1 MLHLA
6 THGFYLDQAEYKDKV
21 YFERYESPFEP
32 ELGALYRSG
41 LIFSGGQRAWLGET
55 IPQEVED
62 GILLPHEI
70 LELDLSGVSVV
81 VLSACETALGDIR
94 QEGVM
99 GLQYSFMLA
108 GVDCVVMSL
117 WQVND
122 YATSLLMQEF
132 YRQLAA
138 GEPRREALRLAQ
150 EKVKAWNSDP
160 YYWAGF
166 IMVE

>member
-1 MLHLA
+1 M
-6 THGFYLDQAEYKDKV
+6 
-21 YFERYESPFEP
+21 
-32 ELGALYRSG
+32 
-41 LIFSGGQRAWLGET
+41 GET